1 MDRGKPQRSVDC
13 DNSKGDYFHCI
24 MRTDYKLVIDKE
36 ICQNERKEWI
46 ELCPVEFR
54 KEDMIDYYTK
64 FAMEYQLNNT
74 GTK

>member
-46 ELCPVEFR
+46 E
-54 KEDMIDYYTK
+54 
-64 FAMEYQLNNT
+64 
-74 GTK
+74 